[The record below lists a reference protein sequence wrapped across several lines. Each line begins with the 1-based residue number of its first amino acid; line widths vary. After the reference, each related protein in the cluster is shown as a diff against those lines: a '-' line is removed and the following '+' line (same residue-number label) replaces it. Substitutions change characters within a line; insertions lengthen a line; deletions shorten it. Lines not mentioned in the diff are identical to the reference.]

1 MERNFYDLTYPQ
13 KSIWLTEQYYSNT
26 TVNNINGRLKIN
38 EKVDFSLLEKAL
50 NLFVKNNDAIRIK
63 MSLKDCMPVQ
73 YIDEY
78 RPFDIDKVKLN
89 SIEDLTELEKVFSSK
104 CFECIDSK
112 LYRFILFEL
121 PDGTGGFIISL
132 HHLVS
137 DAWTMKL
144 VVDNVVKYY
153 SNLLKG
159 QDIEESNFSYIDYI
173 MSENEYRNSDKFNKD
188 KEYWEEV
195 FDSCPEIASLK
206 SLAKPNSNEAKRKT
220 FKLDKLK
227 SEYITTFCKEN
238 KISPFT
244 LFMGLFSIYLG
255 RCSNLNEV
263 IIGTPILNRSS
274 FKEKHTAGMF
284 ISTVPFKIKL
294 DDSLS
299 FSDFIK
305 NVYNDQMLL
314 FRHKKYPYDS
324 ILKYVR
330 ENFNMNEN
338 LYTTIISYQNARTES
353 KKLDIDYQSNWQFS
367 NCINEP
373 LDFHVYDMDDT
384 GELTLFYDY
393 QIELFEEYEIE
404 NIHKRLM
411 FMLDE
416 VTKDFNILLKNIEII
431 TEEERNQILN
441 EFNDTKFDYP
451 KNKNIVELFE
461 EQVEK
466 TPNKTALVFENSK
479 LTYKELNEKSNQ
491 LANYLSTLEI
501 APEMPIA
508 IFLDKSLEVIISIL
522 AVLKV
527 GACYLPIDINYP
539 EQRIF
544 QMLDDSNTKIILT
557 NKSLSSKLNEDYEL
571 VDVELNSQ
579 VYNNSSIFKYLN
591 KINSNN
597 LAYIMYTSG
606 STGMPKGSMI
616 EQKSIVRLVKNPN
629 YITFYPNDRILQTGS
644 IVFDA
649 CTFEIWGALL
659 NGLELYIIPK
669 YKLLDSECFGE
680 YLKENKITILWL
692 TSPLFNQL
700 CNQSPYMFSDVRVLL
715 TGGDILSPKHINM
728 AKDANPNLT
737 IINGYGPT
745 ENTTFSTCFT
755 IDKKYE
761 NSIPIGK
768 PISGSTA
775 YVVSNNGNLLPVGI
789 AGELWVGGDGVG
801 RGYLNN
807 IKQTKERFLENMF
820 YNSKIYKTGDLVK
833 WLPDG
838 NIEFIGRIDNQIKIR
853 GFRVEL
859 SEINYKILEFPCV
872 KESVTIVRTEDG
884 NKHICSYVVFKDD
897 EKVEQLNEF
906 LHTSLPGYMIPSS
919 IVTMDALPIN
929 TNGKVNL
936 KKLPVSNERVTKDIT
951 QIRNEMDEKIVNILK
966 EILKEEIV
974 DISESFVNL
983 GLDSLSAISFSAA
996 LKNCGINVSVKEIL
1010 NSSNIV
1016 ELSDYITNDLQVI
1029 KDNTNHI
1036 LPAETKEYY
1045 PVSSAQKRIYYASKL
1060 ISADNLVYNVS
1071 GALLADEILDKD
1083 KIIEAFETIVNRHS
1097 TFRTSFVLVDAE
1109 LKQKVNDEFSLDVP
1123 IFYNTEDNIE
1133 KILSKVQRPFDLD
1146 KDLFLRV
1153 EIHYLDDKK
1162 TLITIDSHHI
1172 VIDGLSLNIFIKE
1185 FCDLYNGISLTPVS
1199 IDYKDF
1205 AVWEDEFI
1213 KSENIKPME
1222 NYWLDKFKNSE
1233 IPTINLP
1240 YDYVRNYK
1248 SYIGSRVQYNMSKEL
1263 FEKYEN
1269 YAKELGVSSYSF
1281 FLSAFLVLLF
1291 KYTDQEE
1298 LIVGSPS
1305 VGREANEL
1313 KNIIGTFVN
1322 NIVLDAKMKPAQ
1334 TFADFTKYIQK
1345 QSLDS
1350 LNNELYPYDLLVK
1363 KLSNTRSS
1371 QDNSI
1376 FDVAF
1381 VYQNIKNSNY
1391 SLNGKNINLMEV
1403 YSNTSKFNL
1412 TLEIKPEL
1420 GLFNI
1425 EYSTSLFKKKT
1436 IDELLNHYL
1445 FLLDKIIYSTDLSI
1459 DELNIIMPEEED
1471 MLKHFNATDGEINDD
1486 TVISIFEEQVR
1497 KTPNNVALICNNEEL
1512 TYYELNKLS
1521 NSLAHYLISKG
1532 IKQNDVVCIMTN
1544 RSFETIICMLAI
1556 LKAGAAFFNVD
1567 PTYPIERTKYYL
1579 ENSKT
1584 KYVLT
1589 QAILKDQVKEIENCI
1604 EIDLNIDEIYA
1615 HNFYNPNIKI
1625 NKEDLSYIIYTSG
1638 STGIPK
1644 GVMLNQVGFANM
1656 VKAMTLT
1663 LDYLKEG
1670 NKHTIASVTSTPFD
1684 IFVYEIFVS
1693 LTHGLRVVMANNAE
1707 HRNPKLLDELIKK
1720 HNVDVMTV
1728 TPSLMKINYDN
1739 REPDTA
1745 LANVKNMVFGG
1756 EPLPEKFV
1764 ADLRALAD
1772 DITIYN
1778 IYGPCE
1784 ITVLSNVQNL
1794 TGEEEIT
1801 VGPPIMNTQ
1810 IHILNKSMKQ
1820 VPIGVV
1826 GEIYISGIQVGCGYI
1841 GNQQLTEEKFLDNP
1855 FGPGKIYRS
1864 GDIGRWTFDGKVQ
1877 CLGRLDNQIK
1887 LRGLR
1892 IELGEIENV
1901 IQNIEGVK
1909 DSVVNKIEIDNK
1921 EVLCGYYV
1929 SENVEENMVKE
1940 VLRQALP
1947 YYMVPTYFIKLEKM
1961 PYSLNRKIDRKA
1973 LPLPDLNHY
1982 ISKKTVDISK
1992 LNSNED
1998 KLLHIW
2004 KNILKIDNM
2013 DIDDNFFDMGG
2024 DSISAIN
2031 MQIEAIKYGIKFEY
2045 SDIFNFPTIRQLAN
2059 LSPQETKDNIID
2071 KYDYSE
2077 VNKLLSKNT
2086 IKNLND
2092 VKKIN
2097 AGNVFLIGGN
2107 GYLGAHIIDEY
2118 MKNNDGKIYCL
2129 IRPKNNKTPQE
2140 RLEEILNFYFGD
2152 NYKNEFSKR
2161 IIVMN
2166 GEISSKNLGLSDSD
2180 YNLLEKDV
2188 DVVINSAAI
2197 VKHFGLKDE
2206 FEEINVVG
2214 TENVLDFCKKTNK
2227 RLLHVSTI
2235 SISGYGEK
2243 DEAIEENLEN
2253 ISNKKIFTE
2262 RNLYIG
2268 QHISGI
2274 YTTSKFRAEL
2284 LVLNAISKGLDA
2296 QILRLGNITNRYRDG
2311 AFQINIENNAFAK
2324 RIQAFVEIGA
2334 IPRYVL
2340 KHAIELTPVDL
2351 AANAIITILNSKSDC
2366 NTFHIFNN
2374 KLLQV
2379 TMLIDIFEKL
2389 GIEITPVSNKLMA
2402 DIISGIFTD
2411 DERKDIISGIIH
2423 DLTVDKKL
2431 IYTSNIRLDEEFTL
2445 AYLKKLGFE
2454 WKEIDHEYVIKYMN
2468 YFKNINFINWEDK

>member
-1 MERNFYDLTYPQ
+1 MDKQFYNLTYPQ

-38 EKVDFSLLEKAL
+38 EKVEFSLLEKSL

-63 MSLKDCMPVQ
+63 IILKDYVPVQ

-78 RPFDIDKVKLN
+78 KPFNIDKVNLN
-89 SIEDLTELEKVFSSK
+89 SIEELTELERVFSSK
-104 CFECIDSK
+104 CFECIDSN

-121 PDGTGGFIISL
+121 PDGTGGFITSL
-132 HHLVS
+132 HHLIS

-144 VVDNVVKYY
+144 VVDNVIKYY

-159 QDIEESNFSYIDYI
+159 QNIEESNFSYIDYI
-173 MSENEYRNSDKFNKD
+173 MSENQYRNSDKFNKD

-195 FDSCPEIASLK
+195 FNSCPEIANLK
-206 SLAKPNSNEAKRKT
+206 PLSKPNSNKAERKV
-220 FKLDKLK
+220 FKLDKSK
-227 SEYITTFCKEN
+227 SEFINKFCKEN

-255 RCSNLNEV
+255 RCSNLNEI

-284 ISTVPFKIKL
+284 VSTVPFKIKL
-294 DDSLS
+294 DDVVA
-299 FSDFIK
+299 FSEFIR

-353 KKLDIDYQSNWQFS
+353 KKSDINYESNWYFSEYINDPLDIH
-367 NCINEP
+367 I
-373 LDFHVYDMDDT
+373 YDMDDT

-393 QIELFEEYEIE
+393 QIELFEGYEIE

-416 VTKDFNILLKNIEII
+416 VTKDFNILLKDIEII
-431 TEEERNQILN
+431 TEEEKYQLLN
-441 EFNDTKFDYP
+441 RFNNLTFDYP
-451 KNKNIVELFE
+451 KDKNIIELFE
-461 EQVEK
+461 EQVDK
-466 TPNKTALVFENSK
+466 NPNKIAVVFENNK

-491 LANYLSTLEI
+491 LANYLSNLKI
-501 APEMPIA
+501 VPETPIA
-508 IFLDKSLEVIISIL
+508 VFLDKSLEVIISIL

-539 EQRIF
+539 DQRIF

-557 NKSLSSKLNEDYEL
+557 NKLLSSKFNDGYKL
-571 VDVELNSQ
+571 VDVELNSD
-579 VYNNSSIFKYLN
+579 VYNNSSVFKLLN
-591 KINSNN
+591 NITSDN

-669 YKLLDSECFGE
+669 YKLLDSECFSN
-680 YLKENKITILWL
+680 YLKENKITVLWL

-700 CNQSPYMFSDVRVLL
+700 CNQSPYMFKEVRVLL
-715 TGGDILSPKHINM
+715 TGGDVLSPKHINM

-807 IKQTKERFLENMF
+807 EKQTKERFLKNIF
-820 YNSKIYKTGDLVK
+820 NNSKIYKTGDLVK

-859 SEINYKILEFPCV
+859 SEINYKILEFPGI

-884 NKHICSYVVFKDD
+884 NKHICSYVVFEED

-936 KKLPVSNERVTKDIT
+936 KKLPVPTQRESNHITKV
-951 QIRNEMDEKIVNILK
+951 RNEMDEKIVNILK
-966 EILKEEIV
+966 EILNEEII
-974 DISESFVNL
+974 DISESFINL

-996 LKNCGINVSVKEIL
+996 LKKCGINISVKEIL
-1010 NSSNIV
+1010 NSLNVI
-1016 ELSDYITNDLQVI
+1016 ELSDYIMNDLETA
-1029 KDNTNHI
+1029 KDDDNII
-1036 LPAETKEYY
+1036 LPAKDMEYY

-1060 ISADNLVYNVS
+1060 ISSDNLVYNVS
-1071 GALLADEILDKD
+1071 GALIANEILDKN
-1083 KIIEAFETIVNRHS
+1083 KIIEAFKTIINRHS
-1097 TFRTSFVLVDAE
+1097 TFRTSFVLVDGE
-1109 LKQKVNDEFSLDVP
+1109 LKQKINDEFSFDVP
-1123 IFYNTEDNIE
+1123 IFYNSEENID
-1133 KILSKVQRPFDLD
+1133 KILSRVQKPFDLD

-1185 FCDLYNGISLTPVS
+1185 FCDLYNGVSLSPIT

-1222 NYWLDKFKNSE
+1222 EYWLDKFRNSE
-1233 IPTINLP
+1233 LPTINLP
-1240 YDYVRNYK
+1240 YDYARNYK
-1248 SYIGSRVQYNMSKEL
+1248 SYSGDRIQYNMETEL
-1263 FEKYEN
+1263 FKKYEN
-1269 YAKELGVSSYSF
+1269 YAKELGVSSYAF
-1281 FLSAFLVLLF
+1281 FLSVFLVLLF

-1305 VGREANEL
+1305 VGRESTEL

-1334 TFADFTKYIQK
+1334 TFADFAKYIHR

-1363 KLSNTRSS
+1363 KLSNTSSS

-1391 SLNGKNINLMEV
+1391 MINGENIELMEV

-1412 TLEIKPEL
+1412 TLEIKPQQ

-1436 IDELLNHYL
+1436 IDELLKHYL
-1445 FLLDKIIYSTDLSI
+1445 FLLNKIIDNVYLSI
-1459 DELNIIMPEEED
+1459 DELNVIMPEEEQL
-1471 MLKHFNATDGEINDD
+1471 LKQFNATDGEINND

-1497 KTPNNVALICNNEEL
+1497 KTPDNIALICNDKEL

-1532 IKQNDVVCIMTN
+1532 IKQNDAVCVMTN

-1589 QAILKDQVKEIENCI
+1589 QEVLKDQVKEIENCM
-1604 EIDLNIDEIYA
+1604 EIDLNINEIYTR
-1615 HNFYNPNIKI
+1615 NFENPNIKI
-1625 NKEDLSYIIYTSG
+1625 NQEDLSYIIYTSG

-1810 IHILNKSMKQ
+1810 IHILNKSMKP

-1841 GNQQLTEEKFLDNP
+1841 GNPELTEEKFLDNP

-1877 CLGRLDNQIK
+1877 CLGRIDNQIK

-1901 IQNIEGVK
+1901 MRNIEGVK

-1929 SENVEENMVKE
+1929 SETVEENTVKE

-1961 PYSLNRKIDRKA
+1961 PYSLNRKIDRQA
-1973 LPLPDLNHY
+1973 LPLPNLNHH

-1992 LNSNED
+1992 LTNNED

-2059 LSPQETKDNIID
+2059 LSHHEVKESGFE
-2071 KYDYSE
+2071 KHDYSK
-2077 VNKLLSKNT
+2077 VNQLLSRNT
-2086 IKNLND
+2086 IKNLDD
-2092 VKKIN
+2092 VKKID

-2118 MKNNDGKIYCL
+2118 MKNNNGKIYCL
-2129 IRPKNNKTPQE
+2129 IRPKNNMEPQE
-2140 RLEEILNFYFGD
+2140 RLEEILSFYFGD
-2152 NYKNEFSKR
+2152 SYKNEFSKR
-2161 IIVMN
+2161 IIVVK

-2180 YNLLEKDV
+2180 YNLLKEEV
-2188 DVVINSAAI
+2188 DVVINSAAL
-2197 VKHFGLKDE
+2197 VKHFGLKDK
-2206 FEEINVVG
+2206 FEEINVIG
-2214 TENVLDFCKKTNK
+2214 TENVLDFCKKNKK

-2243 DEAIEENLEN
+2243 EEAIEEDLEN
-2253 ISNKKIFTE
+2253 INNKKMFTE
-2262 RNLYIG
+2262 RNIYVG
-2268 QHISGI
+2268 QNISGV

-2284 LVLNAISKGLDA
+2284 LVLDAISEGLDA
-2296 QILRLGNITNRYRDG
+2296 QILRLGNITNRYSDG
-2311 AFQINIENNAFAK
+2311 VFQINIENNAFAK
-2324 RIQAFVEIGA
+2324 RFQAFIEIGA

-2351 AANAIITILNSKSDC
+2351 AANAIVTILNSKSEC
-2366 NTFHIFNN
+2366 NTFHIFNT
-2374 KLLQV
+2374 KLLEV
-2379 TMLIDIFEKL
+2379 TTLMDIFEEL

-2411 DERKDIISGIIH
+2411 DARKDIISGVIH

-2431 IYTSNIRLDEEFTL
+2431 IYTSNIRLDAEFTV
-2445 AYLKKLGFE
+2445 AYLNKLGFE
-2454 WKEIDHEYVIKYMN
+2454 WKEIDYDYVIKYMN
-2468 YFKNINFINWEDK
+2468 YFKKIKFIDWEDK